1 MLLID
6 DGLVNGK
13 LDFADLCFLIAAIL
27 AVIAAILA
35 VPRNPPRSAW
45 YPVVGFIAIAVLA
58 VGFLVL

>member
-1 MLLID
+1 MNAID

-13 LDFADLCFLIAAIL
+13 LDLADVCFLIAVVL

-58 VGFLVL
+58 LGFLVL